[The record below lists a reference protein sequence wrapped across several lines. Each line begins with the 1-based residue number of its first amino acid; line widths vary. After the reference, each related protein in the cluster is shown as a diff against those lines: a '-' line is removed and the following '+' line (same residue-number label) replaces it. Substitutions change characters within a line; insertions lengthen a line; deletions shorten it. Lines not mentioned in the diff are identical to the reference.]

1 MKVVY
6 EINLED
12 MRSILAE
19 KYEIDR
25 SKIEFMGHG
34 DLTFARI
41 DVSETETPIT
51 TREYM
56 DLFHPKKEAPAPE
69 TLTVNVTAPA
79 EDIKRFIDK
88 EAEEVKPVRYEDP
101 DEAAEA
107 RYKLIT
113 NEMLQALIVGGLTI
127 PQICEKYDLKDSKYS
142 ARLYKRA
149 EPFRKEGASRGRRR
163 HQEETQGTEQGTE

>member
-1 MKVVY
+1 MRVVY

-12 MRSILAE
+12 MRNILAE
-19 KYEIDR
+19 KYEIDS

-34 DLTFARI
+34 DLVFARI

-56 DLFHPKKEAPAPE
+56 NLFHPKKEAPAPE

-101 DEAAEA
+101 DEAAEE
-107 RYKLIT
+107 RY
-113 NEMLQALIVGGLTI
+113 
-127 PQICEKYDLKDSKYS
+127 
-142 ARLYKRA
+142 
-149 EPFRKEGASRGRRR
+149 
-163 HQEETQGTEQGTE
+163 